1 MLMATEQ
8 EKNEML
14 HEQIRFADKYKREHK
29 VEMMVVDDGEGYHG
43 DILRENTRYRIVYR
57 TDQPETERHAGTV
70 ESVVEK
76 NLDNTR
82 RGTVRDIAAAVMEG

>member
-8 EKNEML
+8 EKTEML
-14 HEQIRFADKYKREHK
+14 REQIRFAEKYKREHK

-70 ESVVEK
+70 ES
-76 NLDNTR
+76 
-82 RGTVRDIAAAVMEG
+82 EG

>member
-14 HEQIRFADKYKREHK
+14 REQIRFAEKYKREHK

-57 TDQPETERHAGTV
+57 TDQPETECPAGTV
-70 ESVVEK
+70 ESVVEN
-76 NLDNTR
+76 NLNNTR
-82 RGTVRDIAAAVMEG
+82 RGTVRDIAAAVMGV